1 MITLRKSVLATS
13 ILVALSASSLIGINQ
28 AVAQEATEQADDF
41 EVISISRKRPESLQ
55 EVPDRKSVV

>member
-41 EVISISRKRPESLQ
+41 EVITAIA
-55 EVPDRKSVV
+55 VV